1 MKEHQKFNE
10 WLLQNKLD
18 ANDKNGGVLH
28 LFKKILVANRG
39 EIAVRIMR
47 TCKALGITTVA
58 VYSEA
63 DQDAPHR
70 QFADEAYL
78 VGGPRV
84 ADSYLK
90 IETIIEIAKEV
101 GAEAIHPGYGLLSE
115 NPEFARKCEEV
126 GLIFVGPSPQVIAS
140 MGSKIEARKI
150 MKQAGVPVVPGIST
164 SLTNSEQAVK
174 VANEIGYPIM
184 LKASSGGG
192 GIGMQIVRN
201 DEEMVKAF
209 EGNQKR
215 AIAFF
220 GNGEMYLEKYIENP
234 RHIEIQLLADN
245 KGNTVYLWE
254 RECSIQRRH
263 QKIVEE
269 APSSFV
275 DYQLR
280 KKMGE
285 TAVQAAKAIGYKN
298 AGTIEFLVD
307 ENKNFYFLEMNTRL
321 QVEHPVTE
329 EITGIDLVEEQ
340 LRIAAGELLRFSQE
354 QIPIIGHSIEVRIYA
369 EDPKTFYPS
378 PGTITSLSL
387 PEGDG
392 IRHELGIHEKS
403 MVTPYYDP
411 MVAKLIVKGKVREDA
426 INKLQLAL
434 SEYHVRGIKT
444 NIPLL
449 REIVEHAAFQSGD
462 TTTNFLAKYFER

>member
-1 MKEHQKFNE
+1 MKEHQRFNE
-10 WLLQNKLD
+10 WLSQSKLD

-58 VYSEA
+58 IYSEA

-354 QIPIIGHSIEVRIYA
+354 QIPIKGHSIEVRIYA
-369 EDPKTFYPS
+369 EDPKSFYPS

-392 IRHELGIHEKS
+392 IRHEIGIHEKS

-434 SEYHVRGIKT
+434 SEYHVGGIKT

>member
-1 MKEHQKFNE
+1 M
-10 WLLQNKLD
+10 
-18 ANDKNGGVLH
+18 
-28 LFKKILVANRG
+28 FKKILVANRG